1 MSSDDIRRRMDL
13 QTDKLIDRENIVIED
28 YYYLLT
34 VYMLSLIHILS
45 EKTKEIL
52 AMADCL
58 FSGMKECESAD
69 YAPICLEYCR
79 GLEVQLNQLIFE
91 PFRRCV

>member
-1 MSSDDIRRRMDL
+1 MAEELPKQMELLRQNYFPHIWNNMS
-13 QTDKLIDRENIVIED
+13 K
-28 YYYLLT
+28 
-34 VYMLSLIHILS
+34 
-45 EKTKEIL
+45 KTKEIL

-91 PFRRCV
+91 PFRNSHNIS